1 MSATAIDADRVH
13 GHLTDERQRLR
24 TRLDHLREQL
34 HLGSWKETSN
44 DVADL
49 GATAVEREA
58 AHAQLDLVRERLQ
71 AVEAAFDRLAEGA
84 YGVCA
89 SCGRS
94 IGRARLEAVPATDRC
109 IRCT

>member
-1 MSATAIDADRVH
+1 MSATAIDADHVH
-13 GHLTDERQRLR
+13 GQLTDERERLQA
-24 TRLDHLREQL
+24 RLDDLREQL

-71 AVEAAFDRLAEGA
+71 AVEAAFDRLAAGA
-84 YGVCA
+84 YGVCG
-89 SCGRS
+89 SCGQPV
-94 IGRARLEAVPATDRC
+94 GRARLEAVPATDRC
-109 IRCT
+109 IRCA